1 MKKLVSILCC
11 TAFALCLMCA
21 QPLAAQNC
29 SGKHGCAVKD
39 SLKQEIEKGIA
50 QIMQDLKVIGLGVAV
65 VTDGDIIYSNSWGYK
80 NLENKTPLKE
90 DDIFRIASIS
100 KSFTATSIL
109 QLVEQGKINLNDD
122 ISNLVGFT
130 VRNPNYPDVVI
141 TPYMLLSHTSSL
153 NDSQG
158 YFSLKS
164 IDPSKNPNFA
174 KAYNNYRPGSKYEYC
189 NLNYNMMGTILER
202 ISQVRFDRYVYKNI
216 LEPLGVYG
224 GYWVDALDKSK
235 FVTLY
240 QPNKEGV
247 MTAQPE
253 AYAPRREEIANYE
266 FGYSTPI
273 FSPTGGMKTS
283 PRGLARVMSMHM
295 GLGTTKDGVKI
306 LKPES
311 SLLMQSRLTATQEYK
326 GDENFYGFAIETTPT
341 LIPGKIMI
349 GHTGGAYGVYTS
361 MFWNKERTFGIV
373 IMTNGCA
380 YERESGFMSIHY
392 RVANCLYNNLIKG
405 TPADRE

>member
-1 MKKLVSILCC
+1 MKKLISILGC
-11 TAFALCLMCA
+11 AALAVVLLCSQTL
-21 QPLAAQNC
+21 QAQNTQN
-29 SGKHGCAVKD
+29 K
-39 SLKQEIEKGIA
+39 EIEDGIA
-50 QIMQDLKVIGLGVAV
+50 KIMQDLKVVGLGVAV
-65 VTDGDIIYSNSWGYK
+65 VVNGEIIYSNSWGYK

-130 VRNPNYPDVVI
+130 VRNPKYPDVII

-174 KAYNNYRPGSKYEYC
+174 KAYNDYRPGSKYEYC

-202 ISQVRFDRYVYKNI
+202 VSEVRFDRYVVKNI
-216 LEPLGVYG
+216 LNPLGVYG
-224 GYWVDALDKSK
+224 GYWVDGLDKSK

-253 AYAPRREEIANYE
+253 AYAPRRDEISHYE

-283 PRGLARVMSMHM
+283 PKGLARVMSMHM

-311 SLLMQSRLTATQEYK
+311 SLLMQSRLTNTFEFPG
-326 GDENFYGFAIETTPT
+326 GDGFYGFAIETTNS
-341 LIPGKIMI
+341 LIPGKTMI
-349 GHTGGAYGVYTS
+349 GHTGGAYGVFTS

-373 IMTNGCA
+373 VMTNGCA
-380 YERESGFMSIHY
+380 YEREHGFMAIHY
-392 RVANCLYNNLIKG
+392 RVDNCLYNNLIKG
-405 TPADRE
+405 TEADRQ

>member
-1 MKKLVSILCC
+1 MI
-11 TAFALCLMCA
+11 CA
-21 QPLAAQNC
+21 VVAIGLLFTQTLSAQNQGAGQTAQC
-29 SGKHGCAVKD
+29 TVN
-39 SLKQEIEKGIA
+39 QEIESGIA
-50 QIMQDLKVIGLGVAV
+50 KIMQDLNVVGLGVAV
-65 VTDGDIIYSNSWGYK
+65 VSNGDIIYSNSWGYK

-100 KSFTATSIL
+100 KSFTATSIM

-122 ISNLVGFT
+122 ISNLVGFK

-141 TPYMLLSHTSSL
+141 TPYMLLTHTSSL

-164 IDPSKNPNFA
+164 IDPSKNPNFE

-202 ISQVRFDRYVYKNI
+202 VSEVRFDNYVVKNI

-224 GYWVDALDKSK
+224 GYWIDGLDKSK

-273 FSPTGGMKTS
+273 FSPTGGLKTS
-283 PRGLARVMSMHM
+283 PRGLARVMQMHL
-295 GLGTTKDGVKI
+295 GLGTTKDGVTI

-311 SLLMQSRLTATQEYK
+311 SLLMQSRLTATFEYPNDD
-326 GDENFYGFAIETTPT
+326 GFYGFAIATNNA
-341 LIPGKIMI
+341 LIPGKTMI
-349 GHTGGAYGVYTS
+349 GHTGGAYGVFTS

-373 IMTNGCA
+373 IMTNGCT
-380 YERESGFMSIHY
+380 YKTEQGFMSIHY
-392 RVANCLYNNLIKG
+392 RVSNLLYNNLIKG
-405 TPADRE
+405 TEADRQ